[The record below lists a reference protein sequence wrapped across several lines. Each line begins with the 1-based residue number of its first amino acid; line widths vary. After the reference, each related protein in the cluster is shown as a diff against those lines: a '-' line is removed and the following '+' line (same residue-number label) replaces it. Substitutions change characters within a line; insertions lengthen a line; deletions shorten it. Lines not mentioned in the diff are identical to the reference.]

1 METKETYIY
10 KAQVRLFLEVYIVF
24 PHGSSTHLLCISLW
38 NLWNISFHK
47 MFEVNCELVLVSKM
61 SLKALV

>member
-47 MFEVNCELVLVSKM
+47 CLRLTVN
-61 SLKALV
+61 